1 MASGRYLIDAVGL
14 RRVPHS
20 RCLFSASSEPRD
32 AVPGGWTDMATMEK
46 CYDLPGDEDMLK
58 VTSETNKR
66 RELVSMSI
74 SAAN

>member
-1 MASGRYLIDAVGL
+1 
-14 RRVPHS
+14 
-20 RCLFSASSEPRD
+20 
-32 AVPGGWTDMATMEK
+32 MATMEK
-46 CYDLPGDEDMLK
+46 CDDLPGDEDMLK